1 MRKRKWTDELFIEA
15 VQTSLS
21 YAQVLR
27 KIGLKVAGSNYET
40 VKRKISELNLD
51 TSHMTGKAWN
61 QGSRYRRISPERP
74 LSEILVEHSNYTN
87 TNCLRMRLL
96 KAGVK
101 EYKCECCNRT
111 ERLGKPIKLEL
122 HHVNGIKDDLRISNL
137 QILCPNCHA
146 FTNHYRG
153 RNINLSAQKGN
164 RYVEA
169 G

>member
-51 TSHMTGKAWN
+51 TSHMTGMAWN
-61 QGSRYRRISPERP
+61 QGKRYRQIKPERP
-74 LSEILVEHSNYTN
+74 LSEILIEHSDYTN
-87 TNCLRMRLL
+87 TSCLRIKLL
-96 KAGVK
+96 KAGIK
-101 EYKCECCNRT
+101 EHKCECCNRT
-111 ERLGKPIKLEL
+111 EWLGKPIKLEL

-146 FTNHYRG
+146 LQRQEH
-153 RNINLSAQKGN
+153 
-164 RYVEA
+164 
-169 G
+169 

>member
-27 KIGLKVAGSNYET
+27 KIGLKVASSNYET

-74 LSEILVEHSNYTN
+74 LSEILVEHSDYTN
-87 TNCLRMRLL
+87 TNYLRMRLL
-96 KAGVK
+96 KAGIK
-101 EYKCECCNRT
+101 EHKCEYCNRT
-111 ERLGKPIKLEL
+111 EWLGQPIKLEL

-137 QILCPNCHA
+137 QMLCPNCHA
-146 FTNHYRG
+146 FTTEVG
-153 RNINLSAQKGN
+153 TLI
-164 RYVEA
+164 
-169 G
+169 

>member
-87 TNCLRMRLL
+87 TNYLRMRLL

-111 ERLGKPIKLEL
+111 EWLEKPIKLEL

-146 FTNHYRG
+146 LQR
-153 RNINLSAQKGN
+153 QK
-164 RYVEA
+164 Y
-169 G
+169 